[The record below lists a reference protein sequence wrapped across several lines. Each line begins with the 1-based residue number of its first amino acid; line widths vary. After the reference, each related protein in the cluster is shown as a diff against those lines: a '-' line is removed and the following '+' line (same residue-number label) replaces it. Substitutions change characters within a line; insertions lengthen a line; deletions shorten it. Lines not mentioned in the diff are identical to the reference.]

1 MKPLDLDI
9 VKIQPIT
16 VGGFIINRLEIDLKH
31 VNYGLDPKTKEFR
44 KRARSKLTVEEVIKL
59 FQLLDGNV
67 VGPTSI
73 SEKYAYFASEVYPFW
88 LKSWFKLIFC
98 VELNNSQTAGVI
110 TVYQI
115 KKK

>member
-1 MKPLDLDI
+1 MKPLNLDI
-9 VKIQPIT
+9 VKIHPIT
-16 VGGFIINRLEIDLKH
+16 VGDFIINKLEIDLKH

-44 KRARSKLTVEEVIKL
+44 KRARSKLTVEEVIRL

-67 VGPTSI
+67 IGPTTI
-73 SEKYAYFASEVYPFW
+73 TERYAYFTSEVYPFW

-98 VELNNSQTAGVI
+98 VELNNPKTAGVI